1 MEGIRF
7 LTFDTGGTILDWH
20 AGLVEA
26 LSEAGGRTG
35 LTHDWHDFVNEYRR
49 RALKRMTGTVDPAFN
64 IDDVH
69 RDVLDE
75 LLRERGLDAVAAED
89 RANVWRRWHRLAC
102 WPDFPA
108 GFARLKSRY
117 ACVSFTILS
126 LALIVEVSRHNGIAW
141 DAVISCEMLRVYKPR
156 PEAYRSAVHLLQA
169 DPAEILMVACHNFD
183 LNAARGE
190 GFRTAFVH
198 RPDEWGPAGPPDP
211 VPNPAT
217 DIVVDGFVGLAARL
231 GT

>member
-1 MEGIRF
+1 MCGGAGIS
-7 LTFDTGGTILDWH
+7 LD
-20 AGLVEA
+20 
-26 LSEAGGRTG
+26 
-35 LTHDWHDFVNEYRR
+35 
-49 RALKRMTGTVDPAFN
+49 
-64 IDDVH
+64 
-69 RDVLDE
+69 
-75 LLRERGLDAVAAED
+75 
-89 RANVWRRWHRLAC
+89 C

-126 LALIVEVSRHNGIAW
+126 LALIVDVSRHNGIAW

-156 PEAYRSAVHLLQA
+156 PEAYRSAARLLQA
-169 DPAEILMVACHNFD
+169 DPSEILMVACHNFD